1 MRGAATKSALHL
13 RFMHAHTLHLPF
25 RALAA
30 LALIAFAATAQAQW
44 KWKDANGQVHISNLP
59 PPREVAEK
67 DILARPGAPA
77 TATKAPAAPVAAAS
91 AAAAAPGTAAPKV
104 DSELEKR
111 RKLAEA
117 EEQNKKKAEEAKLA
131 SQKVENCGRA
141 RSQLATLESGIRIA
155 QTNAKG
161 EREFMD
167 DRARQGEVQRARE
180 VIASDCR

>member
-1 MRGAATKSALHL
+1 
-13 RFMHAHTLHLPF
+13 MHALTLHLSI

-30 LALIAFAATAQAQW
+30 LALFAFAATAQAQW
-44 KWKDANGQVHISNLP
+44 KWKDANGQVHMSNLP

-67 DILARPGAPA
+67 DILARPGAPTPTAKA
-77 TATKAPAAPVAAAS
+77 TVAPAAAAS
-91 AAAAAPGTAAPKV
+91 AAAAAAGMTAPKV

-117 EEQNKKKAEEAKLA
+117 EEQNKKKAEEAKVA
-131 SQKVENCGRA
+131 AQKTENCGRA
-141 RSQLATLESGIRIA
+141 RSQLVTLESGIRIA

-161 EREFMD
+161 EREFLD
-167 DRARQGEVQRARE
+167 DRARQGEVQRVRE